1 MDVHRLLRAGVWK
14 TRPHRTVLV
23 ADKLGGNTM
32 LVCLSVRQPWAWLII
47 NGIKDI
53 ENRSFVCHK
62 RGTIAL
68 HASGQHTKKEYA
80 AAQSLINDRGLNI
93 TLPPIEE
100 LVTMAIVGLV
110 DIVDCVTESASPW
123 FTGEYGWVLA
133 NPRPGIPQPQKGQQ
147 GFFPVDYQFQE
158 VPRPSIALPPRTPRI
173 TDDELKVG
181 DVLQFPTGAIK
192 EIVEI
197 DPIKQEAIVVRDTGN
212 RKSRYPLSVLYMS
225 CDRVPKNV
233 VCRPKEG
240 QTSMKDWLNTTQERR
255 SKNGA

>member
-1 MDVHRLLRAGVWK
+1 MH
-14 TRPHRTVLV
+14 T
-23 ADKLGGNTM
+23 
-32 LVCLSVRQPWAWLII
+32 LSVRQPWAWLII
-47 NGIKDI
+47 NGYKDI

-68 HASGQHTKKEYA
+68 HASTTQTKKEYA
-80 AAQSLINDRGLNI
+80 AALALIADRGLNI

-100 LVTMAIVGLV
+100 LVTGAIVGLV
-110 DIVDCVTESASPW
+110 DIVDCVTESDSPW

-133 NPRPGIPQPQKGQQ
+133 NPRQGIPQPQKGQQ

-225 CDRVPKNV
+225 CDRVPNNV
-233 VCRPKEG
+233 VSRPSKPG
-240 QTSMKDWLNTTQERR
+240 QISMKDWLNGTQERR